1 MEGIKYYLP
10 GIILILSGL
19 LIIIY
24 PEILIAL
31 IASLTILGGIGA
43 LIAGKSVHDS
53 VKDFHN
59 INRHGFYDETI
70 NDFGSIKG
78 PFVRFR
84 QRWF

>member
-19 LIIIY
+19 LIIVF
-24 PEILIAL
+24 PEVLIAL
-31 IASLTILGGIGA
+31 LASLTIMAGIGA
-43 LIAGKSVHDS
+43 LIAGKSMHNS
-53 VKDFHN
+53 VKNFHN
-59 INRHGFYDETI
+59 INGHEFHDESI
-70 NDFGSIKG
+70 SDFGSIKG